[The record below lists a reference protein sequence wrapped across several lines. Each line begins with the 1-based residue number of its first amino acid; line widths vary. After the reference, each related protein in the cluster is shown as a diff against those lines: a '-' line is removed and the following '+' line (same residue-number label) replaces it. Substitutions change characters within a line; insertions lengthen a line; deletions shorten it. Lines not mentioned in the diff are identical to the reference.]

1 MLFFEGLIPG
11 TGGADY
17 IGRRPSVSRREL
29 TLLGWAGGRVGNG
42 SLYAP
47 FGFDRNF
54 RQEFHPSKRYIDSAL
69 RERNLAAAQF

>member
-1 MLFFEGLIPG
+1 MLLFERPILG

-17 IGRRPSVSRREL
+17 IGRRPSVSGREL
-29 TLLGWAGGRVGNG
+29 TPLGRAGGRVGNG
-42 SLYAP
+42 SLFAP

-54 RQEFHPSKRYIDSAL
+54 RQEFHPSNRYSDGAL